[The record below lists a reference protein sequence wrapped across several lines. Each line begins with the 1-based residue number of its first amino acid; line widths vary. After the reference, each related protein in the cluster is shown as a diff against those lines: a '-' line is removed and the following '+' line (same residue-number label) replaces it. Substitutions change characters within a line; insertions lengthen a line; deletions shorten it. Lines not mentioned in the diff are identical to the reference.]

1 MPRHWRDC
9 DLISTDKE
17 AQNLID
23 RSFNDPIANV
33 LLKYSNLTPTQ
44 YESLIIDFLTINLS
58 DKILTFQNKA
68 LLRSK
73 KVSRGSYSRSLSQ
86 ARSNVISSVY
96 TILLLTYVGIYD
108 TSPFDDYKDLAEK
121 LSEYTSSIK
130 DLEGNELTSYIKL
143 IEKELLDGLTQLSMN
158 RSLRAV

>member
-1 MPRHWRDC
+1 M
-9 DLISTDKE
+9 ISTDKK

-130 DLEGNELTSYIKL
+130 YLEGNELTSYIKL
-143 IEKELLDGLTQLSMN
+143 IEKELLDGLTELSMN

>member
-9 DLISTDKE
+9 DLISTDKK

-96 TILLLTYVGIYD
+96 TILLLTYVGIFD

-130 DLEGNELTSYIKL
+130 YLEGNELTSYIKL
-143 IEKELLDGLTQLSMN
+143 IEKELLDGLTELSTN